1 MSKREE
7 LIREYCRQVNE
18 SLHFIQ
24 KYMEGIVPAGRCD
37 EKIYWE
43 TKKLSEQL
51 HFANGNS
58 GIQAS
63 GRHSGNSSVS
73 AALKSGNNGIQKKEQ
88 IVLIQAYLT
97 EAAKLYEQGE
107 PWKTR
112 ITDRRLCRNTILN
125 HLQML
130 ANVSFWLKNLG
141 EPLAEEVCG
150 WLLTQESED
159 VQKVRSGQS
168 LENVGE
174 IYPAVQRKRA

>member
-24 KYMEGIVPAGRCD
+24 KYMEGIVPAGRCS
-37 EKIYWE
+37 EELYWE
-43 TKKLSEQL
+43 TKKISEELQKSN
-51 HFANGNS
+51 HE
-58 GIQAS
+58 QT
-63 GRHSGNSSVS
+63 
-73 AALKSGNNGIQKKEQ
+73 ALIR
-88 IVLIQAYLT
+88 AYLR
-97 EAAKLYEQGE
+97 ESAQLYVEGE

-130 ANVSFWLKNLG
+130 ANVSFWQREQV

-150 WLLTQESED
+150 WLLAQETAD

-168 LENVGE
+168 LEVARE

>member
-37 EKIYWE
+37 EELYWE
-43 TKKLSEQL
+43 TKKIAEELQKSDHRQTALIRAYLREAEQL
-51 HFANGNS
+51 
-58 GIQAS
+58 
-63 GRHSGNSSVS
+63 
-73 AALKSGNNGIQKKEQ
+73 
-88 IVLIQAYLT
+88 YT
-97 EAAKLYEQGE
+97 EGE
-107 PWKTR
+107 PRKTR
-112 ITDRRLCRNTILN
+112 ITDRRRCRNTILN

-130 ANVSFWLKNLG
+130 ANVSFWLKEQG

-150 WLLTQESED
+150 WLLAQETED

-168 LENVGE
+168 LENARE
-174 IYPAVQRKRA
+174 IYPALQRKRA

>member
-7 LIREYCRQVNE
+7 LIREYCRQMNE

-24 KYMEGIVPAGRCD
+24 KYMEGIVPVGRCD
-37 EKIYWE
+37 EKIYRE
-43 TKKLSEQL
+43 TKRISEQL
-51 HFANGNS
+51 RVADGNG
-58 GIQAS
+58 GVQ
-63 GRHSGNSSVS
+63 VS
-73 AALKSGNNGIQKKEQ
+73 DATLKLGNNRKQKNEQ
-88 IVLIQAYLT
+88 TALIQAYLS
-97 EAAKLYEQGE
+97 EAAQLYAAGE

-130 ANVSFWLKNLG
+130 ANVSFWLKEQG

-150 WLLTQESED
+150 WLLEQEAEE

-168 LENVGE
+168 MEAAVE

>member
-43 TKKLSEQL
+43 TKKIGEELQKSSHEQT
-51 HFANGNS
+51 
-58 GIQAS
+58 
-63 GRHSGNSSVS
+63 
-73 AALKSGNNGIQKKEQ
+73 ALIG
-88 IVLIQAYLT
+88 AYLR
-97 EAAKLYEQGE
+97 EAARLYAEGE

-130 ANVSFWLKNLG
+130 ANVSYWLKAQG

-150 WLLTQESED
+150 WLLPKETEE

-168 LENVGE
+168 LEQAHE